1 MKVERKPEACEGAGK
16 KARQGRRRE
25 EGICP
30 NTKSIIYVLID
41 WPYVL

>member
-1 MKVERKPEACEGAGK
+1 MVLVRVRVKFWV
-16 KARQGRRRE
+16 RQGRRRE

-30 NTKSIIYVLID
+30 NTKSVIYVLID

>member
-1 MKVERKPEACEGAGK
+1 MKVERKPEACGGAGITV
-16 KARQGRRRE
+16 RQGRRRE

-30 NTKSIIYVLID
+30 NTKSVNCVLTD